1 MRSLEIIQDLCDI
14 YLSYQITGID
24 NGINLL
30 KQSIESELQGH
41 NILYPGTIR
50 SIGSFYGQKALCL
63 IENNHINEEAIISVN
78 LSLMYSEVA
87 IDLEIKKF
95 CEDPSDNYS
104 SHSFK
109 KNFSIASALLYWAIL
124 MENHN
129 LAKKL
134 ARQVIYCLEQKTVL
148 KGFPLSYDYFAL
160 WAYFKWSKID
170 PSLPLLLET
179 AFKDLTDNWSESS
192 PKLYKQV
199 KRICD
204 IHCKE
209 LIDNDGKKFPAKLL
223 LPPLTLLPLEVHV
236 INKLRLLDGL
246 DEIHVDHPLMH
257 TNSAKIKDFKIVEDD
272 FLEEV
277 QLSLYV

>member
-1 MRSLEIIQDLCDI
+1 MRSLEITQDLCDT
-14 YLSYQITGID
+14 YRSYRVSEIDTGID
-24 NGINLL
+24 LV
-30 KQSIESELQGH
+30 KESIERKLKGH
-41 NILYPGTIR
+41 SILYSGTIR
-50 SIGSFYGQKALCL
+50 SIGSSYGQKALCL
-63 IENNHINEEAIISVN
+63 IESNHIHDDAIISVN
-78 LSLMYSEVA
+78 LSLMYAEVA
-87 IDLEIKKF
+87 IELGLKEF
-95 CEDPSDNYS
+95 AEDPFDKYA

-109 KNFSIASALLYWAIL
+109 KNFSIASALLFWAIL

-134 ARQVIYCLEQKTVL
+134 VRQVIYCLEQKTTL

-160 WAYFKWSKID
+160 WAYFKWAKIE

-179 AFKDLTDNWSESS
+179 AFKELTDNWSESS

-209 LIDNDGKKFPAKLL
+209 LVDNDGKKFPAKLL

-246 DEIHVDHPLMH
+246 DEIHIDHPLMH

-272 FLEEV
+272 FLEEI
-277 QLSLYV
+277 QLSLF

>member
-1 MRSLEIIQDLCDI
+1 MRSLEIIQDLYDT
-14 YLSYQITGID
+14 YRSYRVSEID
-24 NGINLL
+24 NSISLS
-30 KQSIESELQGH
+30 KQMIKSKLQGPGL
-41 NILYPGTIR
+41 LYSSIIR
-50 SIGSFYGQKALCL
+50 IAGSSYGQKALCL
-63 IENNHINEEAIISVN
+63 IENNHVHQEAIISVN
-78 LSLMYSEVA
+78 LSLMYAEVA
-87 IDLEIKKF
+87 IDLELKEF
-95 CEDPSDNYS
+95 GEDPFDEYA

-109 KNFSIASALLYWAIL
+109 KNFSSASALLYWAIL
-124 MENHN
+124 MDNHN

-134 ARQVIYCLEQKTVL
+134 ARQVIYCLEQKTIL

-160 WAYFKWSKID
+160 WAYFKWAKIE

-179 AFKDLTDNWSESS
+179 AFKELTDNWSESS

-209 LIDNDGKKFPAKLL
+209 LVDNDGKKFPAKLL

-236 INKLRLLDGL
+236 INKLRLLEGL
-246 DEIHVDHPLMH
+246 DAIHVDHPLMH

-272 FLEEV
+272 FLEEI
-277 QLSLYV
+277 QLSL